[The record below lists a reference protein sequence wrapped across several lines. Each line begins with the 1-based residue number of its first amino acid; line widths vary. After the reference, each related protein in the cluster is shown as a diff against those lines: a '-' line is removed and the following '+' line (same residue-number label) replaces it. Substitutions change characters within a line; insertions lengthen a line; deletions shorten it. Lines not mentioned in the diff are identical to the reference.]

1 MTIDAETVKKV
12 AFLSRLRIDEDKVE
26 DTKNEFN
33 KILKWVGELSEVNT
47 EGVQPLVSV
56 NQTMLEMRAD
66 KVTEGNQVQ
75 EILANAPMEEFMGG
89 YITVPKV
96 LE

>member
-1 MTIDAETVKKV
+1 MTIDVETVKKV
-12 AFLSRLRIDEDKVE
+12 AFLSRLRVDDDKVE
-26 DTKNEFN
+26 DIKNEFN
-33 KILKWVGELSEVNT
+33 KILNWVSELSEVNT
-47 EGVQPLVSV
+47 DGVQPLVSV

-66 KVTEGNQVQ
+66 VVTEGNQVQ